1 MVRPIEQE
9 KNTIE
14 KIVYY
19 THRSQE
25 EGDTPCYGRE
35 AHWKHWC
42 WPGNAGVGKVKHG
55 QEPLLCFLWEE
66 WVR

>member
-9 KNTIE
+9 IITIE

-25 EGDTPCYGRE
+25 EGDTPCDGRE
-35 AHWKHWC
+35 AHWKYWC
-42 WPGNAGVGKVKHG
+42 G
-55 QEPLLCFLWEE
+55 QEMLGWEKGNMG
-66 WVR
+66 RSLYCAFCGKDG